1 MIKMSCNN
9 KDIPVNKVTFSDG
22 AITFKLDTLLKD
34 ARYIWIVV
42 DPSTPVNLVR
52 EELLMVTECLKG
64 LVDEDYFLESVPI
77 YLSLEYLPY
86 ARCDRIFEQGNPNGL
101 LSFLSTL
108 DDIGGFDEIHVS
120 DIHNR
125 EAVDELIFRH
135 GLDLNIIEKDQLQCF
150 VESLSY
156 GTKKDWQVVVA
167 PDKGA
172 VEKAKTIAD
181 YLGVECVFA
190 NKVRDVSTGKL
201 TEMNL
206 PDYVFKGKKVLIPD
220 DISDLSG
227 THMWLADL
235 LKEKGAKQVDLYVT
249 HTILP
254 KGLKDLGKHID
265 DLYVYQTIGGYI
277 NKEDIMKFNL
287 REEK

>member
-22 AITFKLDTLLKD
+22 AITFKLDTLPID

-64 LVDEDYFLESVPI
+64 LVDEDYFNSSVPI

-86 ARCDRIFEQGNPNGL
+86 ARCDKIFEQGNPNGL
-101 LSFLSTL
+101 LSFLNTL
-108 DDIGGFDEIHVS
+108 DDIGGFDEIHIS

-125 EAVDELIFRH
+125 EAVDEFIFRH
-135 GLDLNIIEKDQLQCF
+135 GLDLNILERDQLSCF
-150 VESLSY
+150 IQSLSFDL
-156 GTKKDWQVVVA
+156 KKDWQVVVS

-201 TEMNL
+201 VEMNL
-206 PDYVFKGKKVLIPD
+206 PDYDFTGKKVLIPD

-227 THMWLADL
+227 THMWLSDL

-249 HTILP
+249 HAILP
-254 KGLKDLGKHID
+254 EGLKELGKHID
-265 DLYVYQTIGGYI
+265 NLYVYQTIGGYI

>member
-22 AITFKLDTLLKD
+22 AITYKIDTLPKD

-52 EELLMVTECLKG
+52 EELFMVCECLKG
-64 LVDEDYFLESVPI
+64 LVDEDYFSQNVPI

-86 ARCDRIFEQGNPNGL
+86 ARCDRVFEQGNPNGL

-108 DDIGGFDEIHVS
+108 DDIGGFDEIHIS
-120 DIHNR
+120 DIHNK
-125 EAVDELIFRH
+125 EAVDDLVYRY
-135 GLDLNIIEKDQLQCF
+135 DMNLNIIEKPQLQCF
-150 VESLSY
+150 KESLSY
-156 GTKKDWQVVVA
+156 DTKKDWQIVVS

-172 VEKAKTIAD
+172 VDKAKTIVD

-206 PDYVFKGKKVLIPD
+206 PDYDFTGKKVMIPD
-220 DISDLSG
+220 DISDKSG

-249 HTILP
+249 HAILP
-254 KGLKDLGKHID
+254 EGLTELGKHVD
-265 DLYVYQTIGGYI
+265 NLYVYQTVCGYI
-277 NKEDIMKFNL
+277 NKENIMKFNL

>member
-22 AITFKLDTLLKD
+22 AITFKLDTLPKD

-64 LVDEDYFLESVPI
+64 LVDENYFDSNVPL

-86 ARCDRIFEQGNPNGL
+86 GRCDRIFEQGNPNGL
-101 LSFLSTL
+101 LSFLNTL
-108 DDIGGFDEIHVS
+108 DDISGFDEIHIS
-120 DIHNR
+120 DIHNKK
-125 EAVDELIFRH
+125 AVDDLVYGY
-135 GLDLNIIEKDQLQCF
+135 GLDLNIIEKDQLSCF
-150 VESLSY
+150 IQSLSFDLM
-156 GTKKDWQVVVA
+156 KDWQVVVA

-206 PDYVFKGKKVLIPD
+206 PDYDFKGKKVLIPD
-220 DISDLSG
+220 DISDKSG

-235 LKEKGAKQVDLYVT
+235 LKEKGVKQVDLYVT
-249 HTILP
+249 HAILP
-254 KGLKDLGKHID
+254 EGLKELGTHID
-265 DLYVYQTIGGYI
+265 DLYVYQTVGGYI
-277 NKEDIMKFNL
+277 NKEDIMNFNL

>member
-22 AITFKLDTLLKD
+22 AITFKLDTLPKD

-52 EELLMVTECLKG
+52 EELLMVMECLKG
-64 LVDEDYFLESVPI
+64 LVDENYFNSNVPL

-101 LSFLSTL
+101 LSFLNTL
-108 DDIGGFDEIHVS
+108 DDIGGFDEIHIS

-125 EAVDELIFRH
+125 QAVDELIFRH
-135 GLDLNIIEKDQLQCF
+135 DLDLNIIEKDQLSCF
-150 VESLSY
+150 IQSLSFD
-156 GTKKDWQVVVA
+156 GMKAWDVVVA

-172 VEKAKTIAD
+172 VTKAKTIAD
-181 YLGVECVFA
+181 CLGVECVFA
-190 NKVRDVSTGKL
+190 NKVRNVSTGKL

-206 PDYVFKGKKVLIPD
+206 PDYDFKGKKVLIPD

-235 LKEKGAKQVDLYVT
+235 LKENGAKAVDLYVT
-249 HTILP
+249 HAILP
-254 KGLKDLGKHID
+254 EGLKELGKHID

-277 NKEDIMKFNL
+277 NKEDIMNFNL

>member
-9 KDIPVNKVTFSDG
+9 KDIPVNKITFSDG
-22 AITFKLDTLLKD
+22 AITFKLDTLPKD
-34 ARYIWIVV
+34 ARYIWVVV
-42 DPSTPVNLVR
+42 DPSTPINLVR

-64 LVDEDYFLESVPI
+64 LVDEDYFLENVPL

-86 ARCDRIFEQGNPNGL
+86 ARCDRVFEQGNPNGL
-101 LSFLSTL
+101 LSFLNTL
-108 DDIGGFDEIHVS
+108 DDISGFDEIHIS

-125 EAVDELIFRH
+125 EAVDDLVY
-135 GLDLNIIEKDQLQCF
+135 GYSLNLNIIEKPQLRCF
-150 VESLSY
+150 VESLSFDN
-156 GTKKDWQVVVA
+156 KKDWDIVVA

-181 YLGVECVFA
+181 YLGVGCVFA

-206 PDYVFKGKKVLIPD
+206 PDYDFTNKKVLIPD
-220 DISDLSG
+220 DISDKSG

-235 LKEKGAKQVDLYVT
+235 LKENGAKQVDLYVT
-249 HTILP
+249 HAILP
-254 KGLKDLGKHID
+254 EGLEDLGKHID
-265 DLYVYQTIGGYI
+265 DLYVYQTVGGYI
-277 NKEDIMKFNL
+277 NKENIMNFNL

>member
-9 KDIPVNKVTFSDG
+9 KDIPVNKITFSDG
-22 AITFKLDTLLKD
+22 AISFKLDTLPKD

-52 EELLMVTECLKG
+52 EELLMVAECLKG
-64 LVDEDYFLESVPI
+64 LVDKDYFETNVPL

-86 ARCDRIFEQGNPNGL
+86 GRCDRIFEQGNPNGL
-101 LSFLSTL
+101 LSFLNTL
-108 DDIGGFDEIHVS
+108 DDIGGFDEIHIS

-135 GLDLNIIEKDQLQCF
+135 GLDLNIIEQTQLQCF
-150 VESLSY
+150 KTSLSY
-156 GTKKDWQVVVA
+156 DNTRPWDVVVA

-172 VEKAKTIAD
+172 VEKAKTITD
-181 YLGVECVFA
+181 YLGVECVFS

-201 TEMNL
+201 TDMNL
-206 PDYVFKGKKVLIPD
+206 PDYDFIGKRVLIPD
-220 DISDLSG
+220 DISDKSG

-249 HTILP
+249 HAILP
-254 KGLKDLGKHID
+254 EGLEELGKHID
-265 DLYVYQTIGGYI
+265 DLYVYQTVGGYI
-277 NKEDIMKFNL
+277 NKEDIMNFNL

>member
-22 AITFKLDTLLKD
+22 AITFKLDNLPKD

-42 DPSTPVNLVR
+42 DPSTPVSLVR

-64 LVDEDYFLESVPI
+64 LVDENYFESNVLL

-101 LSFLSTL
+101 LSFLNTL
-108 DDIGGFDEIHVS
+108 DDIDGFDAIYIS

-125 EAVDELIFRH
+125 EAVDEFIFRH
-135 GLDLNIIEKDQLQCF
+135 GLDLNIIEKDQLSCF
-150 VESLSY
+150 KQSLSFDRM
-156 GTKKDWQVVVA
+156 KDWNVVVA

-172 VEKAKTIAD
+172 VDKAKTIAD

-190 NKVRDVSTGKL
+190 NKVRDISTGKL

-206 PDYVFKGKKVLIPD
+206 PDYNFTNKKVLIPD
-220 DISDLSG
+220 DISDKSG

-235 LKEKGAKQVDLYVT
+235 LKENGAKQVDLYVT
-249 HTILP
+249 HAILP
-254 KGLKDLGKHID
+254 KGLEELGKHID
-265 DLYVYQTIGGYI
+265 NLYVYQTVCGYI
-277 NKEDIMKFNL
+277 NKENIMKFNL

>member
-22 AITFKLDTLLKD
+22 AITFKLDTLPKD

-52 EELLMVTECLKG
+52 EELFMVVECLKG
-64 LVDEDYFLESVPI
+64 LVDENYFNSNVPL

-101 LSFLSTL
+101 LSFLNTL

-135 GLDLNIIEKDQLQCF
+135 GLDLNIIEKDQLSCF
-150 VESLSY
+150 KESLSFD
-156 GTKKDWQVVVA
+156 TVKDWDVVVS

-172 VEKAKTIAD
+172 IEKAKTIAD
-181 YLGVECVFA
+181 CLGVECVFA
-190 NKVRDVSTGKL
+190 NKVREVSTGKL
-201 TEMNL
+201 VEVNL
-206 PDYVFKGKKVLIPD
+206 PDYDFKDKKVLIPD
-220 DISDLSG
+220 DISDKSG

-249 HTILP
+249 HAILP
-254 KGLKDLGKHID
+254 EGLKELGKHID
-265 DLYVYQTIGGYI
+265 NLYVYQTVGGYI